1 MPGVCRNDSYRIALY
16 TYDKNR
22 RLLIPAMAVLREDH
36 TVNPKR
42 EPLMYA
48 ENLESSTTGDT
59 LAPIHPSFAQS
70 SGRRQA
76 SHTRLQQV
84 GELYGACPAMQ
95 RLFQTIARLGPS
107 DATVMVL
114 GESGSGKELVAQA
127 IHQLSARS
135 RRPFVAINC
144 GALPENLIESELF
157 GHERGSFTG
166 AARMHRGCFERADG
180 GTLFLDEVTEMPVD
194 MQVRLLRVL
203 ETGRFCRVGGDQ
215 ELTASVRVIAAS
227 NRDLTQAVTEGR
239 LREDL
244 MYRLCV
250 IPLSVPA
257 LREREG
263 DALLLAEMFL
273 AELNDAHGTDKA
285 YTADARER
293 IGSFSWPG
301 NVRELKN
308 VVHRGYVLSD
318 DAVDVDIPVTS
329 REGASAVN
337 AVLAAAAAASAPLV
351 HPRIRAPVGAPCDV
365 TIRVGTSLD
374 DAERALIMA
383 TLDAVA
389 GSKAQAAQVLGISL
403 KTLYNRL
410 HAYRGSGFATAA
422 TAVAAAVCGDVAMA
436 A

>member
-1 MPGVCRNDSYRIALY
+1 MHGDSQ
-16 TYDKNR
+16 
-22 RLLIPAMAVLREDH
+22 EF
-36 TVNPKR
+36 VNACDLVTANVRPTPV
-42 EPLMYA
+42 EP
-48 ENLESSTTGDT
+48 S
-59 LAPIHPSFAQS
+59 PQQR
-70 SGRRQA
+70 SG
-76 SHTRLQQV
+76 HLQRV
-84 GELYGACPAMQ
+84 GALYGACTAMQ

-107 DATVMVL
+107 NATVMIL

-127 IHQLSARS
+127 IHQLSERS
-135 RRPFVAINC
+135 RKAFVAVNC

-166 AARMHRGCFERADG
+166 AARTHRGCFERADG

-203 ETGRFCRVGGDQ
+203 ESGRFCRVGGDQ
-215 ELTASVRVIAAS
+215 EIAASVRVIAAS
-227 NRDLTQAVTEGR
+227 NRDLGKAVAEGR

-250 IPLSVPA
+250 IPLPVPP
-257 LREREG
+257 LRERAG

-273 AELNDAHGTDKA
+273 QELNAEHGTEKTYA
-285 YTADARER
+285 PRARAR
-293 IGSFSWPG
+293 IAAFSWPG

-318 DAVDVDIPVTS
+318 DVVDVDVPDSADDAIALQQPVAMISVPAMPSLNSAIAARTS
-329 REGASAVN
+329 AQGGTAR
-337 AVLAAAAAASAPLV
+337 
-351 HPRIRAPVGAPCDV
+351 DV

-383 TLDAVA
+383 TLDSVA
-389 GSKAQAAQVLGISL
+389 GSKAKAAQVLGISL

-410 HAYRGSGFATAA
+410 HAYRGGDFNVHSEIRAPIPPIPCT
-422 TAVAAAVCGDVAMA
+422 DVAMA